1 LRTPLLLTLLLV
13 AGAPACASSPFD
25 RDHVSKDLGA
35 RRPAASL
42 RPAHL
47 AGTTDQRL
55 PPGTTTADGLSED
68 EAVAIALWNNPRFQ
82 ADLASLGLARAD
94 LLEAGMI
101 RNPLLT
107 LLLPLGPK
115 QLELTGSLPIQDL
128 WQRPRRVK
136 AAGLEVER
144 VASSLV
150 QSGLDLVRDS
160 KRAYA
165 DAQLA
170 VRREALADEALDLRR
185 RIARITEARLAAGD
199 ISRAEAAVSQVE
211 AETAALDR
219 QRLAEERRAAEDR
232 LGLLLGLTGGAPVLS
247 TAQPQPR
254 PLDHGDALLKQAL
267 AARPDLRAAELV
279 IEAQAARLGWEK
291 SKLLGQ
297 VSGIVDLNGSGKQG
311 LEVGPGFS
319 LEIPLFNQNRGGMA
333 RARAELER
341 AAWNYAAVRQ
351 QIAVEVR
358 SAQRLYQLAADSL
371 AALRGRVLPAVGQ
384 TVAQAE
390 RAFAEGEGSRLFVLE
405 AARQMIDA
413 RLREAELEA
422 ALRRAAAELDRS
434 VGRKIVDA
442 P

>member
-1 LRTPLLLTLLLV
+1 MRTPLLLTLLV
-13 AGAPACASSPFD
+13 VGPAACASSRFD
-25 RDHVSKDLGA
+25 RAHVSKDLGV
-35 RRPAASL
+35 RRPGASL
-42 RPAHL
+42 RPADL

-68 EAVAIALWNNPRFQ
+68 EAVAVALWNNPRFQ

-94 LLEAGMI
+94 LVEAGMI

-150 QSGLDLVRDS
+150 QTGLDLVRDT

-170 VRREALADEALDLRR
+170 VRRETLGTEALDLRR
-185 RIARITEARLAAGD
+185 RIARITDARLAAGD
-199 ISRAEAAVSQVE
+199 ISRAEAAVSQVDV
-211 AETAALDR
+211 ETAALDR
-219 QRLAEERRAAEDR
+219 LRFGEERRAAEDR
-232 LGLLLGLTGGAPVLS
+232 LGLLLGLTGSPPGLTP
-247 TAQPQPR
+247 AQPQPR

-267 AARPDLRAAELV
+267 AARPDLRAAELA

-297 VSGIVDLNGSGKQG
+297 VSAIVDLNGSGKQG
-311 LEVGPGFS
+311 VEVGPGFS

-341 AAWNYAAVRQ
+341 VAWNYAAIRQ

-358 SAQRLYQLAADSL
+358 SAHRQYQLAAESL
-371 AALRGRVLPAVGQ
+371 AALRARVLPAVGQ
-384 TVAQAE
+384 TVGQAE
-390 RAFAEGEGSRLFVLE
+390 RAFAEGEGSHLFVLE

-422 ALRRAAAELDRS
+422 GLRRAAAELDRS